1 MEKRLEGG
9 FSILEVLIALLIFGI
24 FAGSIIF
31 RLGNNV
37 TGSIQMAEDISL
49 HNLAELKMNE
59 VLISQKEFTNATEND
74 VDTGNFDIEG
84 YKQFKYKVEIKKN
97 EFPNFSQ
104 LTGTEEEDQQESSA
118 LQKLIFEKLKKN
130 MEILVWQV
138 KVTVTNTDTNYSYEL
153 NSWIENTGGKIDT
166 NFNF

>member
-1 MEKRLEGG
+1 
-9 FSILEVLIALLIFGI
+9 
-24 FAGSIIF
+24 
-31 RLGNNV
+31 
-37 TGSIQMAEDISL
+37 
-49 HNLAELKMNE
+49 MNW
-59 VLISQKEFTNATEND
+59 T
-74 VDTGNFDIEG
+74 G

-104 LTGTEEEDQQESSA
+104 LTGTSEEDQQESSA

>member
-104 LTGTEEEDQQESSA
+104 LTGTSEEDQQESSA

-166 NFNF
+166 HCNF